1 MTSVFGLH
9 TCFRQK
15 KGREMLTCGVI
26 PAVLSCFLSPFGLT
40 DRPNRS
46 QLEVLLRLK
55 QQSNA
60 AFSFLDDQDPAH
72 PYYVFLKSW
81 GESALAAE
89 YARQQRL
96 QAERAEARRRREQ
109 ERREEEEREAA
120 AAKGPSL
127 WWCALS
133 VEHGGPLA
141 CLSMRCNAV
150 QCGAMRCITWGW
162 GLVCRSLARSVGRI
176 LRTRFAPFAFC
187 SLAPRFDVVI
197 GREEGGR
204 EGRGKLADQAE
215 GGNNRNWFGRRLR
228 APALSPVPL

>member
-15 KGREMLTCGVI
+15 KRRETLACGVI
-26 PAVLSCFLSPFGLT
+26 PAVLSFCLSPFGLT
-40 DRPNRS
+40 DRPNRW

-55 QQSNA
+55 QQSNT

-96 QAERAEARRRREQ
+96 QAERAEARRRRER

-120 AAKGPSL
+120 AAKGPSV

-133 VEHGGPLA
+133 VERGGPLA
-141 CLSMRCNAV
+141 CLSMRCGAMRCNAV
-150 QCGAMRCITWGW
+150 QCGVIHRG
-162 GLVCRSLARSVGRI
+162 GVSSV
-176 LRTRFAPFAFC
+176 
-187 SLAPRFDVVI
+187 
-197 GREEGGR
+197 
-204 EGRGKLADQAE
+204 
-215 GGNNRNWFGRRLR
+215 
-228 APALSPVPL
+228 ALSLDRSGESCELASRPSPFLHFRYVLMS